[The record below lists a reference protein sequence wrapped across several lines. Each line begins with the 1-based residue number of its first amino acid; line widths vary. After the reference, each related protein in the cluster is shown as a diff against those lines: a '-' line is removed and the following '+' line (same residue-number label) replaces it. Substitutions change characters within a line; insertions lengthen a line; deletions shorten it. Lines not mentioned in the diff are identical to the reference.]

1 MIGTQMT
8 EPPPSYFG
16 GSNQLHRN
24 WNWKNNVPNGFLP
37 QPPTNMYLSE
47 SWRNNLN
54 QVAECVILD
63 QDPHSF
69 VPPAAQREPDSQ
81 TFKAPHY
88 NIYPNRNS
96 VDEGA
101 LRLEPPPTPP
111 NLAPLIDDRFLYPTS
126 SGSRPNSSLASCC
139 EGYQQ
144 VTVSGQ
150 PSNSQ
155 HSCLSTNNEHHHK
168 NNHLF
173 VDSKRWENRQR
184 RTPSPRRSPDRRK
197 RSRSPDISEREP
209 RERERRRSPDSY
221 ERNRMWRNEE
231 KSSKSERRSN
241 ELDKRKSSN
250 DEVSKWSP
258 EIELKRKSPRTSDS
272 RNRFSYKRSP
282 DRSSFSSRRRNS
294 SDRSSR
300 EGRKRRK
307 EKDYKNDK
315 RQKKSEVESELE
327 AFAKQHDP
335 EALLEKLKQKKMD
348 QIKNSL
354 LEKRAVKM
362 NNAEENNSETNPE
375 IKIEVDG
382 LNEEE
387 FDERDDSP
395 ATSDETIED
404 IYPWYIGAPLQNQI
418 HDAVFYAEDEDLY
431 RFDGRPQKQQE
442 DDLFRSFPLK
452 KRELFSEKVVE
463 LDFSAQLKKIPTNRT
478 EILRQD
484 ESGVVIRR
492 GGSYSWVSRKIMT
505 SNIPEAISQSNGSN
519 ESPRLTSNGGST
531 PNIMGVNDCFEFS
544 ETQNCSAGL
553 LCKYDH
559 NGNGDHRKVK
569 FCKRLLL
576 GLCRNDDSCP
586 NGSHALLKHQM
597 PVCDYYWRRKCYLF
611 QEQCPYLHVKTSAS
625 TPLCIHFNK
634 GKCLSQQPVCLI

>member
-1 MIGTQMT
+1 MVLVLFIG
-8 EPPPSYFG
+8 
-16 GSNQLHRN
+16 
-24 WNWKNNVPNGFLP
+24 
-37 QPPTNMYLSE
+37 LS
-47 SWRNNLN
+47 
-54 QVAECVILD
+54 
-63 QDPHSF
+63 H
-69 VPPAAQREPDSQ
+69 
-81 TFKAPHY
+81 TF
-88 NIYPNRNS
+88 S

-184 RTPSPRRSPDRRK
+184 RTPSPRRSPDRRI

-362 NNAEENNSETNPE
+362 NNAEENNSEKNPE

-418 HDAVFYAEDEDLY
+418 HDAVFYAEDEDL
-431 RFDGRPQKQQE
+431 
-442 DDLFRSFPLK
+442 
-452 KRELFSEKVVE
+452 
-463 LDFSAQLKKIPTNRT
+463 
-478 EILRQD
+478 
-484 ESGVVIRR
+484 
-492 GGSYSWVSRKIMT
+492 
-505 SNIPEAISQSNGSN
+505 
-519 ESPRLTSNGGST
+519 
-531 PNIMGVNDCFEFS
+531 
-544 ETQNCSAGL
+544 
-553 LCKYDH
+553 
-559 NGNGDHRKVK
+559 
-569 FCKRLLL
+569 
-576 GLCRNDDSCP
+576 
-586 NGSHALLKHQM
+586 
-597 PVCDYYWRRKCYLF
+597 
-611 QEQCPYLHVKTSAS
+611 
-625 TPLCIHFNK
+625 
-634 GKCLSQQPVCLI
+634 